1 MSKQKIAVI
10 GGGFMGSGI
19 AQLAATANHP
29 VTLIDRTEDDLSG
42 ALDRI
47 AWSLKKLHAK
57 EMITPSPESILAR
70 IETATELSAAGD
82 ADVVFEAVPEIV
94 SVKQDVFRELDQCCK
109 SSACIAS
116 NTSTIPIH
124 ILAEAT
130 NRPDRIVGTHFFFPV
145 PLNPL
150 LELIPSPQTGA
161 ETLTLLRTVCEEFG
175 KYIVHVKKDVPGFIM
190 NRVFGAMTCEAIRL
204 VERGVANVEDVDR
217 GLTTG
222 YGMIQGPLAKADM
235 AGLDV
240 SLLAFSHVYELE
252 GSEALKPPELLVQ
265 LVKDGH
271 LGIKSGQGFYHYDA
285 HGRPTGPAM

>member
-1 MSKQKIAVI
+1 MPTKHIAVV

-29 VTLIDRTEDDLSG
+29 VTLIDRTEEDIAR
-42 ALDRI
+42 ALAGI
-47 AWSLKKLHAK
+47 EWSLKKLHAK
-57 EMITPSPESILAR
+57 EIIAPSPQSILAR
-70 IETATELSAAGD
+70 IATATALEAASE
-82 ADVVFEAVPEIV
+82 ADIVFEAVPEIV
-94 SVKQDVFRELDQCCK
+94 PVKQEVFRALDQCCK
-109 SSACIAS
+109 PNACFAS

-130 NRPDRIVGTHFFFPV
+130 NRGDRVIGTHFFFPV

-150 LELIPSPQTGA
+150 LELIPSPATSA
-161 ETLTLLRTVCEEFG
+161 ETLTVLRDICEEFG

-204 VERGVANVEDVDR
+204 VQNGVANVEDVDK

-240 SLLAFSHVYELE
+240 SLLAFSHVYELDKN
-252 GSEALKPPELLVQ
+252 EALKPPELLVQ

-271 LGIKSGQGFYHYDA
+271 LGIKSGRGFYHYNA
-285 HGRPTGPAM
+285 QGRPTGPAL